1 MSLATQATRFDHAQI
16 AQYRYWYER
25 LPYTAYDPGLA
36 PNATEIVTIQDLA
49 ADTQGQQLA
58 VLGQVASTP
67 VSNVSL
73 QAQADALN
81 RTWPTVGW
89 PASLAPVAARPDDGL
104 RATQQL
110 LLSAANATGAAL
122 TSPFQV
128 NFSGA
133 LKPLSTADRL
143 LRGLPLSARDH
154 ELAAK
159 FQLRP
164 GEGLRPLSLAEA
176 LDHAFRRA
184 ILSEDWQTYTLTAGT
199 AAAALPAITVRAGG
213 GEIAVL
219 HSVAAS
225 IPSASVGNLVQLT
238 LGRDT
243 QTTHDTLLL
252 DNAAGLGTPWTC
264 WSTAL
269 QRWQPSVQAVTAT
282 DNVVIR
288 LGWYRVR
295 FTTLLM
301 GLFGLI
307 DPRTADKT
315 TQDLLDRLEAG
326 VLA

>member
-1 MSLATQATRFDHAQI
+1 MSLATQATRFDHAQL

-36 PNATEIVTIQDLA
+36 PNSTDIVTIHDLT
-49 ADTQGQQLA
+49 ADTQGRQLA
-58 VLGQVASTP
+58 MLGQLAATP
-67 VSNVSL
+67 TTNVSL
-73 QAQADALN
+73 QAQADAMARN
-81 RTWPTVGW
+81 WPTVGW
-89 PASLAPVAARPDDGL
+89 PAGLAPIAADADDGL
-104 RATQQL
+104 RSTQQL
-110 LLSAANATGAAL
+110 LLSASNATGASL
-122 TSPFQV
+122 TTPFQV

-133 LKPLSTADRL
+133 LKTLSTADRL

-154 ELAAK
+154 QLAAK
-159 FQLRP
+159 FQLKP
-164 GEGLRPLSLAEA
+164 GEGLRPLSVAEA

-199 AAAALPAITVRAGG
+199 SPAALPAITVPGG
-213 GEIAVL
+213 GNELAVL
-219 HSVAAS
+219 HTIAAS

-238 LGRDT
+238 LGRDS
-243 QTTHDTLLL
+243 QTDHLTVLL

-264 WSTAL
+264 WSTAIR
-269 QRWQPSVQAVTAT
+269 RWQPSVQAATST
-282 DNVVIR
+282 DNVVLR

-307 DPRTADKT
+307 DVRTADRA